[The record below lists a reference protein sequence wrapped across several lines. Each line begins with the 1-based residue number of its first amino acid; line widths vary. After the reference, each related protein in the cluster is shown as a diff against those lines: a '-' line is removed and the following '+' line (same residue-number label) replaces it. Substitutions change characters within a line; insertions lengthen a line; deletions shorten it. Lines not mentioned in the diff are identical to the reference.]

1 VGFSFDDEPTV
12 NSKDE
17 FTVATRCINMHDR
30 VQDDKITPIFET
42 VANLRKEYE
51 RKATRK

>member
-1 VGFSFDDEPTV
+1 MLPADRKGKTEIPF
-12 NSKDE
+12 
-17 FTVATRCINMHDR
+17 NMDRR
-30 VQDDKITPIFET
+30 VQEDKITAIPET